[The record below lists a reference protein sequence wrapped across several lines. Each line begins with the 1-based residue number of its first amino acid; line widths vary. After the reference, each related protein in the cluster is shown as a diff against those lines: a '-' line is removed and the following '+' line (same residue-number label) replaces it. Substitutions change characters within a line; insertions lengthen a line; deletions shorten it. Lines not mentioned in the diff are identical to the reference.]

1 MRDSKSGK
9 CRGYGFVSFKV
20 AEDFLKAMKEMHG
33 KYIGNRPVKLRKSSW
48 KDRQIEEAPKPAD
61 KPLKRLGK

>member
-1 MRDSKSGK
+1 M
-9 CRGYGFVSFKV
+9 SFKV

-33 KYIGNRPVKLRKSSW
+33 KYIGNRPGKLRKSTW
-48 KDRQIEEAPKPAD
+48 KDRQIDEAPKPAD